1 MGFTFNTLTL
11 LSIGL
16 SVGVLVTNSIV
27 VLEAI
32 SSRLDET
39 GDPKASSRLGA
50 KETFIAV
57 LASAGTNVV
66 VLFPLSVMGSQVGVF
81 IKSFALSMVIMTIV
95 SLFISFTLTPPALF
109 SHIKAKGKEFKIA
122 PCHY

>member
-1 MGFTFNTLTL
+1 MYFMGFTFNTLTL

-32 SSRLDET
+32 SKRLDET
-39 GDPKASSRLGA
+39 GDPVASSRLGA

-57 LASAGTNVV
+57 LQRGTNVV
-66 VLFPLSVMGSQVGVF
+66 DLFPLSVWEVRSCF
-81 IKSFALSMVIMTIV
+81 
-95 SLFISFTLTPPALF
+95 
-109 SHIKAKGKEFKIA
+109 
-122 PCHY
+122 